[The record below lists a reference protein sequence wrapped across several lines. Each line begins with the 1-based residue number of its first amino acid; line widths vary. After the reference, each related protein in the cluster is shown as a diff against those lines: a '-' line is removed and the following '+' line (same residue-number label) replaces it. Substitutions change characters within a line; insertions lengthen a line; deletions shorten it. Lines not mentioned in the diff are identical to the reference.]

1 MFPVLFDFG
10 RHDLPLLGETHLFL
24 PTYGVLFA
32 SGALLAWW
40 WFIRRGRTLDVADE
54 KLFNLS
60 FYTLLAGIIGA
71 KVALVWVDW
80 EFYSGDPWKM
90 LGVLRS
96 AGVLMGG
103 VIGGAVVFV
112 LYALRQR
119 LPLHRLGD
127 AIAAPL
133 ALGQSI
139 GRLGCLAAGCCWG
152 KTCDPAHPLAITFQN
167 PLAREQTGVP
177 LNVALLPTQAIQMVN
192 DLLLALLLAWLW
204 RRRIQPAGTVFWI
217 YVVLYSL
224 TRGLIEFWRGD
235 SQRGLYF
242 GDAISTSQLV
252 SLAGLILG
260 LTMLLR
266 EFGRRRQAA

>member
-40 WFIRRGRTLDVADE
+40 WFIRRGRTLDVVEE

-60 FYTLLAGIIGA
+60 FYTLLAGIVGA

-80 EFYSGDPWKM
+80 EFYAGDPWKM

-112 LYALRQR
+112 LYALRQG

-152 KTCDPAHPLAITFQN
+152 KTCDPTHPLAITFQN

-177 LNVALLPTQAIQMVN
+177 LNVALLPTQFIQMVN
-192 DLLLALLLAWLW
+192 DLLLAVVLAWLW
-204 RRRIQPAGTVFWI
+204 RRRIEPAGTVFWI

-266 EFGRRRQAA
+266 EFVRRRQAA

>member
-1 MFPVLFDFG
+1 MFPVLIDFG
-10 RHDLPLLGETHLFL
+10 RYDLPLLGETHLFL

-40 WFIRRGRTLDVADE
+40 WFIRRGRTIEVVDE

-60 FYTLLAGIIGA
+60 FYTLLAGIVGA
-71 KVALVWVDW
+71 KVALLWVDW
-80 EFYSGDPWKM
+80 EFYSGDLWRM

-112 LYALRQR
+112 LYALRQG

-139 GRLGCLAAGCCWG
+139 GRLGCFAAGCCWG
-152 KTCDPAHPLAITFQN
+152 KTCDPNFPLAVMFVN

-177 LNVALLPTQAIQMVN
+177 LNVALLPTQLIQMVN
-192 DLLLALLLAWLW
+192 DLLLALVLTWLW
-204 RRRIQPAGTVFWI
+204 RKRIEPAGTVFWI
-217 YVVLYSL
+217 YVVFYSL
-224 TRGLIEFWRGD
+224 TRGLIEFLRGD
-235 SQRGLYF
+235 RQRGLYF
-242 GDAISTSQLV
+242 GDTVSTSQLV
-252 SLAGLILG
+252 ALAGLILG
-260 LTMLLR
+260 VTMLVR
-266 EFGRRRQAA
+266 AFGRHRQAA